1 MCVVVTSI
9 SQVSVGGTG
18 SEDRRTD
25 MTVYHLLSLDLLS
38 RLHYGDDEI
47 AADLL
52 SNVIFNIDFLRQ
64 VYLIM
69 SLLFSLAGKVLFSL
83 TRVSLC
89 FFLCLVVRR

>member
-1 MCVVVTSI
+1 VCVVVTSI
-9 SQVSVGGTG
+9 SQVSVGELGT
-18 SEDRRTD
+18 EDRRTD

-47 AADLL
+47 AADFL

-89 FFLCLVVRR
+89 FFVCLVVTR